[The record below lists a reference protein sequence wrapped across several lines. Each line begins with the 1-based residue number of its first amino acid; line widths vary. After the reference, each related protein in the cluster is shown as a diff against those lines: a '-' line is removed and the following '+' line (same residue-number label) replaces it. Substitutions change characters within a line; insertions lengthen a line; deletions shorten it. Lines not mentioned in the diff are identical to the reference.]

1 MPDIPPMPLIPFMP
15 DIPPMPLIPSMPD
28 IPPIPDIPL
37 IPAIAA
43 DEAITAVNAMAV
55 AILVNLRISYPP
67 TGCDITKKVG
77 FSQTH
82 LNSTNREQTG
92 VNELI

>member
-1 MPDIPPMPLIPFMP
+1 MPA
-15 DIPPMPLIPSMPD
+15 IPPMPLIPSMPD
-28 IPPIPDIPL
+28 IPPMPLIPDIPL